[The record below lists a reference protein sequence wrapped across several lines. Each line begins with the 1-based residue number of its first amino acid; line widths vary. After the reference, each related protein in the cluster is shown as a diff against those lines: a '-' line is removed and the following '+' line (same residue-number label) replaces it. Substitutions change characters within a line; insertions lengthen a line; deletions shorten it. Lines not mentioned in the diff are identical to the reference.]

1 MCYTK
6 GVSAF
11 LPAFLQGRTLL
22 GLLSAPSALVEV
34 VVDSDR
40 HVLYTRSAS
49 SVVQARPPGG
59 LDIWRSVTPEGMK
72 VYTDGHLQQ
81 SGCFRKART
90 FRST

>member
-1 MCYTK
+1 VASKHCDLTPSALQVCYTK

-49 SVVQARPPGG
+49 SVVQARMPAWWTQ
-59 LDIWRSVTPEGMK
+59 DAVS
-72 VYTDGHLQQ
+72 
-81 SGCFRKART
+81 S
-90 FRST
+90 